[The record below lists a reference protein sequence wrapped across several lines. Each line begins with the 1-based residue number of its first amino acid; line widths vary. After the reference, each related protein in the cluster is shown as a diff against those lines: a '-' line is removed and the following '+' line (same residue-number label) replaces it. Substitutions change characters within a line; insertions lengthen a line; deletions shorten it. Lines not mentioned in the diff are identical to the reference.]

1 MVKLPKEIKSIKGS
15 RVFEGEEIVKY
26 GYVINEDKDG
36 ELYMPIE
43 LPYYY
48 GVYLRPPASFDIIDD
63 SREFVNGFKVV
74 QTANLE
80 YAYVREADNKLLPY
94 RYDIATDF
102 NEYGYAMVGKEAK
115 VSWIDRNFRYF
126 DATFETFL
134 DEEKNKSDRFNG
146 FSSISNFSNGENHLS
161 KLLRKDY
168 DSDSSVIYLDTDG
181 KIKKFYKYDGE
192 AVCGEGF
199 KKEFPLDSTTFNESD
214 YATFYQ
220 NKFILLSSGYY
231 LYTMDLIRICNEKGF
246 LGNISEDIK
255 ANETRYQLFLNDV
268 EEYTRF
274 VANNISVNDDKDVTW
289 NIGGIE
295 FCERYI
301 YDGEIEINVIS
312 DEYGKDVYRRAD
324 KEVPYKEGQGEKK
337 YNRDFSK
344 ANRKLG
350 CIIREFVSSS
360 KVLDLDLFQELL
372 AKRGIPSY
380 IDYEE
385 NVFHYNTNKHI
396 KVKK

>member
-1 MVKLPKEIKSIKGS
+1 M
-15 RVFEGEEIVKY
+15 
-26 GYVINEDKDG
+26 
-36 ELYMPIE
+36 
-43 LPYYY
+43 
-48 GVYLRPPASFDIIDD
+48 
-63 SREFVNGFKVV
+63 
-74 QTANLE
+74 
-80 YAYVREADNKLLPY
+80 
-94 RYDIATDF
+94 
-102 NEYGYAMVGKEAK
+102 
-115 VSWIDRNFRYF
+115 
-126 DATFETFL
+126 
-134 DEEKNKSDRFNG
+134 
-146 FSSISNFSNGENHLS
+146 
-161 KLLRKDY
+161 RKDY